1 MHLSSLILVLALASL
16 CRPVISKRSQC
27 GVLPQTT
34 NKTPCVVSA
43 RLPRHKCVDLRAN
56 TTASTPRK
64 NSGAPGWKCSWSL
77 TQQTQLHEHTPHP
90 ASSTVSFLDCVLR
103 SCFSSV
109 SNHSSVFWRGSQS
122 EKRTAFLLLTP
133 RSVHVHLFLSASQ
146 HRFAYKPQSAVVLL
160 PIKHDCLVIASC
172 CPASRATEREST
184 LSGTSV
190 SANGTAMTA
199 AASLR
204 KTKGADAAAS
214 QGRAGQQ
221 PRGVKRDQADSPGE
235 LPATEETTSPISSV
249 SRGVSG
255 SGKPV
260 VSKRIKTEPDTQTT
274 SATLDTKADGTA
286 DAKHSSVKKPAMKSE
301 AHEGNHNGTEG
312 EMKQK
317 VNAKGAKVKGE
328 TGDEADDTQEGE
340 AKNGGKAPKRSAGK
354 KQSTA
359 GNLPTEVDEVFLRHR
374 AVAEKSRKFLGA
386 HISAAG
392 GVQNAPVNCLAIGG
406 QAFAFFLKNQ
416 RRWDSPPISDES
428 ADGFKAE
435 VAKLKLD
442 GPEHILPHGSY
453 LINLANPD
461 AAKRKVSYN
470 AFLDDLQRC
479 EQIGVHRYV
488 FHPGSTVG
496 QCTKEESIRHIAEC
510 LNKAI
515 AATKSVTIL
524 LENMAGQKNVLC
536 SEFEDLRDIIALVDR
551 KDRIGV
557 CLDTC
562 HLYSAGHDI
571 KTEEKFEAVMK
582 KFDSIVGMKYL
593 KAMHINDSK
602 APLGSGLD
610 RHEHLGKGTLGMAPF
625 KFIMQHPTW
634 FKDMPLVLET
644 PDVDNSGPAMWRKET
659 EMMYKFIEE

>member
-1 MHLSSLILVLALASL
+1 MHLSSLLLLLALASL
-16 CRPVISKRSQC
+16 CRPAISKRCQC

-34 NKTPCVVSA
+34 NKTPCVVST
-43 RLPRHKCVDLRAN
+43 RLPRHNCVDLRA
-56 TTASTPRK
+56 TTATSTSRK
-64 NSGAPGWKCSWSL
+64 HSGAPGWNCSWSV
-77 TQQTQLHEHTPHP
+77 TQQTQLHEHTPRP
-90 ASSTVSFLDCVLR
+90 ASSSVSFLDCVLR
-103 SCFSSV
+103 SRIFLV
-109 SNHSSVFWRGSQS
+109 SNHSSVFWRGSQP
-122 EKRTAFLLLTP
+122 EERTAFLLLTP
-133 RSVHVHLFLSASQ
+133 RSVRVRLFPSASQ
-146 HRFAYKPQSAVVLL
+146 NLFAYKPQLAVVFL
-160 PIKHDCLVIASC
+160 PSKHDCLVIASC
-172 CPASRATEREST
+172 CP
-184 LSGTSV
+184 LSSTSV
-190 SANGTAMTA
+190 CANGTAMTA

-214 QGRAGQQ
+214 QGRAGPQ
-221 PRGVKRDQADSPGE
+221 PRGVKRNQADSPGG
-235 LPATEETTSPISSV
+235 LPATEGTPSPMSSV
-249 SRGVSG
+249 SRGGSG
-255 SGKPV
+255 SGKPL
-260 VSKRIKTEPDTQTT
+260 VSKRMKTEPDTQTA
-274 SATLDTKADGTA
+274 SATLDTKVDTTT
-286 DAKHSSVKKPAMKSE
+286 DAKHSRVKKPAMKSE
-301 AHEGNHNGTEG
+301 AHEGDHNGAEG
-312 EMKQK
+312 EMKEK

-328 TGDEADDTQEGE
+328 ADDEADDTQEGG
-340 AKNGGKAPKRSAGK
+340 AKNGSKAPKRASGK
-354 KQSTA
+354 KQSNV
-359 GNLPTEVDEVFLRHR
+359 GGLPTEVDEVFLRHR
-374 AVAEKSRKFLGA
+374 ALAEKSRKFLGA

-392 GVQNAPVNCLAIGG
+392 GVQNAPMNCLAIGG

-435 VAKLKLD
+435 VAKLMLD
-442 GPEHILPHGSY
+442 GPEHVLPHGSY

-461 AAKRKVSYN
+461 PAKRKVSYN

-496 QCTKEESIRHIAEC
+496 QCTKEESIGHIAEC

-644 PDVDNSGPAMWRKET
+644 PDVDNNGPAMWRKET